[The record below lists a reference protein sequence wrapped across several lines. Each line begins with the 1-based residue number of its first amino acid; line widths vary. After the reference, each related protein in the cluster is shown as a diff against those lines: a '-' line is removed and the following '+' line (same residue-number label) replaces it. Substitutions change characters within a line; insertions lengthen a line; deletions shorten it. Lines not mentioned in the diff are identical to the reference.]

1 MLRLWGYRFVQTV
14 SALIDRAEYIREG
27 KRKIVMAFLSNPGFG
42 SVKAMLGLIVGV
54 ALATFVL
61 QQFQAGRNILSG
73 NLTVK

>member
-1 MLRLWGYRFVQTV
+1 
-14 SALIDRAEYIREG
+14 
-27 KRKIVMAFLSNPGFG
+27 MAFLSNPGFG